1 MSIKSA
7 QAKQQRRNSDGTF
20 ANENKNAG
28 LPSNDMI
35 QRASK
40 LLAKSS
46 ATVDEPIIKPSVK
59 SEGYMGSTAITGG
72 KYDASRSPAEN
83 AKLMRADIKALQKN
97 GQLPKDW
104 KIGVRTSTG
113 SASWRARFTIQ
124 LPEGESSTYVPT
136 HAEYMAADSEDRIIG
151 PEHRAGRGIIEAHG
165 GSASSD
171 EWDETARRINQ
182 KIQNNEQLT
191 VEEQACVIET
201 PKVRN
206 AKKLC
211 QQVGDQYT
219 YQNNNA
225 MVDYFDTD
233 GYVTVQAVTGIKKT
247 ENNE

>member
-7 QAKQQRRNSDGTF
+7 QAKQQLRNSDGTF
-20 ANENKNAG
+20 ANENKNAVF
-28 LPSNDMI
+28 PSNDMI

-97 GQLPKDW
+97 GELPKDW
-104 KIGVRTSTG
+104 KIGVRTNTS
-113 SASWRARFTIQ
+113 SMNWNAHVTIQ

-136 HAEYMAADSEDRIIG
+136 HAEYLAADKEDRIIG
-151 PEHRAGRGIIEAHG
+151 PEHKACQGIIENHG
-165 GSASSD
+165 GSISTE
-171 EWDETARRINQ
+171 EWDETARLINQ
-182 KIQNNEQLT
+182 KIRNGEQLAAA
-191 VEEQACVIET
+191 EQACVIET
-201 PKVRN
+201 PQVRN

-211 QQVGDQYT
+211 QRVGEQYT

-233 GYVTVQAVTGIKKT
+233 GYITVRAVTGIRKPEKQ
-247 ENNE
+247 